1 MRLMTP
7 LRAVAG
13 WLEARTG
20 LGAAVTPAATHPV
33 PRRTASWWYVFGSA
47 TMTLFA
53 LQIATGICLAL
64 VYVPAADQAYQSLQY
79 LNEQAA
85 FGAYLRAIHFWGSNA
100 MVLVMTLHMLQ
111 VFLFGAY
118 KYPRELTWIVGV
130 FMLLCTLGM
139 AFTGQ
144 ILRWDQDAY
153 WGLGIGAS
161 IAARAPVVGSTLVH
175 LLLGAPIIAGRTLSR
190 FFALHVFVVPGI
202 LIALTGLHVWLV
214 LRLGVNEWPM
224 PGRVVDRE
232 TYRERY
238 EAEVHRDGVPF
249 FPVAAR
255 KDMIAMGVVILAV
268 LVCAAIFGPN
278 GPHGVPDPTITDA
291 SPRPDFYFLSL
302 FALLALLPPWTETVI
317 LLVGM
322 PLAIVLLLA
331 LPLFAPTGEKSW
343 RRRPIAVVSS
353 LLIVLT
359 VTTLAALGVMSP
371 WSPVMDAGTALAT
384 PVTYVQD
391 RSPLELQG
399 ALVVQNKQCRNCHS
413 LGGEGGARGPALDGV
428 ATRLTRDQLI
438 RQVLQGGGNMPAYGK
453 NLTPAEVNAL
463 VAFLETLRP
472 SNQPPA
478 RAPEG
483 ARPVARSD

>member
-1 MRLMTP
+1 MLTGP
-7 LRAVAG
+7 LRSVSA

-20 LGAAVTPAATHPV
+20 LASALTPAVSHPV

-47 TMTLFA
+47 TLALFV

-79 LNEQAA
+79 LNDHAA
-85 FGAYLRAIHFWGSNA
+85 FGAYLRAVHFWGSNA
-100 MVLVMTLHMLQ
+100 MVAVMTLHILQ
-111 VFLFGAY
+111 VFLFGSF
-118 KYPRELTWIVGV
+118 KYPREMTWIAGV

-161 IAARAPVVGSTLVH
+161 IAARAPVVGGMLVH
-175 LLLGAPIIAGRTLSR
+175 ILLGGPIIAGLTLSR
-190 FFALHVFVVPGI
+190 FFALHVFVIPGI

-224 PGRVVDRE
+224 PGRLVDRE
-232 TYRERY
+232 TYRARY
-238 EAEVHRDGVPF
+238 EADVHRDGVPF

-255 KDMIAMGVVILAV
+255 KDMIGMAVVVLAV
-268 LVCAAIFGPN
+268 LCCAAIFGPN
-278 GPHGVPDPTITDA
+278 GPHGVPDPTVTDA

-302 FALLALLPPWTETVI
+302 FALLALLPPWTETAV

-322 PLAIVLLLA
+322 PIAIIVLLA
-331 LPLFAPTGEKSW
+331 VPLLSPTGEKSW

-384 PVTYVQD
+384 PVTYVQG

-463 VAFLETLRP
+463 VAFLEALRP

-478 RAPEG
+478 RTPEG

>member
-1 MRLMTP
+1 MPRGT
-7 LRAVAG
+7 RA
-13 WLEARTG
+13 LESIARWFEERTG
-20 LGAAVTPAATHPV
+20 VTQALAPVMAHPV

-47 TMTLFA
+47 TLALFA

-64 VYVPAADQAYQSLQY
+64 VYVPSADQAYQSLRY
-79 LNEQAA
+79 LNDQAA
-85 FGAYLRAIHFWGSNA
+85 LGWFLRAAHFWGSNA
-100 MVLVMTLHMLQ
+100 MVLVMTLHMIQ
-111 VFLFGAY
+111 VFLWGAY

-130 FMLLCTLGM
+130 FLFLCTLGM

-161 IAARAPVVGSTLVH
+161 IAARAPVIGSAIVH
-175 LLLGAPIIAGRTLSR
+175 ALLGGPIIAGRTLSR
-190 FFALHVFVVPGI
+190 FFAVHVFLVPGI
-202 LIALTGLHVWLV
+202 LIGLIGLHVWLV

-224 PGRVVDRE
+224 PGRVVDQE
-232 TYRERY
+232 TYRKRY
-238 EAEVHRDGVPF
+238 EEEVHKDGVPF

-255 KDMIAMGVVILAV
+255 KDMVGMSVVILAV
-268 LVCAAIFGPN
+268 LACAAFFGPYGPN
-278 GPHGVPDPTITDA
+278 GAPDPTITDA

-302 FALLALLPPWTETVI
+302 FALMALLPPWTETAI

-331 LPLFAPTGEKSW
+331 VPLIAPAGEKSW
-343 RRRPIAVVSS
+343 RRRPVAVLSVI
-353 LLIVLT
+353 LIVLV
-359 VTTLAALGVMSP
+359 VTTLATLGVRSP
-371 WSPVMDAGTALAT
+371 WSPIMDAGTALAT
-384 PVTYVQD
+384 PVAYVQG
-391 RSPLELQG
+391 RTPLQLQG

-413 LGGEGGARGPALDGV
+413 LGGEGGSRGPALDGV

-438 RQVLQGGGNMPAYGK
+438 RQVIQGGGNMPAYGT

-472 SNQPPA
+472 VNQSPA
-478 RAPEG
+478 RAPVT
-483 ARPVARSD
+483 ARPATR

>member
-1 MRLMTP
+1 MP
-7 LRAVAG
+7 LLRRAG
-13 WLEARTG
+13 RWLEERTG
-20 LGAAVTPAATHPV
+20 LEAAVTPVLAHRV
-33 PRRTASWWYVFGSA
+33 PRSSASWWYVFGSA
-47 TMTLFA
+47 TLTLFL

-64 VYVPAADQAYQSLQY
+64 VYVPSADKAYDSLLY
-79 LNEQAA
+79 LNDVAPLGW
-85 FGAYLRAIHFWGSNA
+85 FLRAVHFWGSNA
-100 MVLVMTLHMLQ
+100 MVAVMTLHLLQ

-118 KYPRELTWIVGV
+118 KYPREMTWIAGV

-161 IAARAPVVGSTLVH
+161 IAARAPVVGDLLVH
-175 LLLGAPIIAGRTLSR
+175 VMLGGPIIAGRTLSR
-190 FFALHVFVVPGI
+190 FFALHVFAIPGI
-202 LIALTGLHVWLV
+202 LIALTALHVWLV

-224 PGRVVDRE
+224 PGRLVDRE
-232 TYRERY
+232 TYRASY

-255 KDMIAMGVVILAV
+255 KDMVAAGVVILAV
-268 LVCAAIFGPN
+268 LACAAIFGPN

-302 FALLALLPPWTETVI
+302 FALLALLPPWTETAI

-322 PLAIVLLLA
+322 PIAILLLFA
-331 LPLFAPTGEKSW
+331 VPLLSPTGEKSW
-343 RRRPIAVVSS
+343 RRRPVAVLGA
-353 LLIVLT
+353 LLILLV
-359 VTTLAALGVMSP
+359 VTTLATLGVVSP
-371 WSPVMDAGTALAT
+371 WSPVMDASTKLAT
-384 PVTYVQD
+384 PVAYVQG

-399 ALVVQNKQCRNCHS
+399 ALVVQSKQCRNCHS

-438 RQVLQGGGNMPAYGK
+438 RQVLQGDGNMPAYGK

-463 VAFLETLRP
+463 VAFLATLRP
-472 SNQPPA
+472 ANQPPA
-478 RAPEG
+478 RT
-483 ARPVARSD
+483 PVAMRPPARAE